1 MHEKDRESQQ
11 LSESR
16 AELGTQAP
24 DAETQQI
31 VVEELRETLKKRLE
45 INDALPTNIENNIH
59 DESAT
64 LCEALVSRCT
74 ECTEDAEFTESTERE
89 EHQAGVLWPMA
100 CAYDRTA
107 VSIRSGGHI
116 RICCG
121 RFVILHPPA
130 AAGLNHAMKPHSR
143 CWTGI
148 GRWTGIKQL
157 VNRQVDALRWTS
169 CLMH

>member
-31 VVEELRETLKKRLE
+31 VVEDLRETLKKRLE

-59 DESAT
+59 DDKSAT
-64 LCEALVSRCT
+64 LWEALVSRCTECT

-100 CAYDRTA
+100 RAYDRTA

-116 RICCG
+116 RI
-121 RFVILHPPA
+121 
-130 AAGLNHAMKPHSR
+130 
-143 CWTGI
+143 
-148 GRWTGIKQL
+148 Q
-157 VNRQVDALRWTS
+157 RWTS
-169 CLMH
+169 VDLRSMDLRCKPDLRCTRGN

>member
-1 MHEKDRESQQ
+1 MYAGCYLAAMYAGCYLAARQYRESQQ

-64 LCEALVSRCT
+64 LWEALVSRCTECT
-74 ECTEDAEFTESTERE
+74 ECTEDAEFTES
-89 EHQAGVLWPMA
+89 AK
-100 CAYDRTA
+100 
-107 VSIRSGGHI
+107 S
-116 RICCG
+116 
-121 RFVILHPPA
+121 
-130 AAGLNHAMKPHSR
+130 
-143 CWTGI
+143 
-148 GRWTGIKQL
+148 
-157 VNRQVDALRWTS
+157 
-169 CLMH
+169 